1 MGFFSLDELREPDV
15 RTLKFGPLGLGG
27 EMEARDALRFQQEVV
42 SHPELVPD
50 VPSTVSD
57 SFERLRRIHAY
68 GVLWYDFFT
77 VADDQARLFLEFALR
92 ERFVEFHDGTVQFR
106 DKAGELHDFP
116 TTPFREIQ
124 AEAARHESKDDE
136 WRLVIRRTGRGIR
149 FDGMLD
155 SLLRWAHEEGLLR
168 GQRNRARNR
177 LIESGRNHVAHGAGD
192 HLLMPVDSARTIHDT
207 AEIVNHLWGA
217 PTPGGRLYPA
227 PIRREVQL
235 VGWTPG
241 ESIMSGQVA
250 VPGDGQPIDL
260 NDAVDQLGSALPG
273 DSQIDDCTWVLV
285 RADSAQDAF
294 LHARSVAIGATGC
307 SRKGKCQ
314 QCAVE
319 TIRRGNWKDVAN
331 ALAAECP
338 EARPHRV
345 PDVRVSSGLRWPR
358 YQQLTGEGNWLLGD
372 R

>member
-50 VPSTVSD
+50 VPSRVSD

-116 TTPFREIQ
+116 TTPFREMQ

-227 PIRREVQL
+227 LIRREVQL
-235 VGWTPG
+235 VG
-241 ESIMSGQVA
+241 
-250 VPGDGQPIDL
+250 
-260 NDAVDQLGSALPG
+260 
-273 DSQIDDCTWVLV
+273 
-285 RADSAQDAF
+285 
-294 LHARSVAIGATGC
+294 
-307 SRKGKCQ
+307 
-314 QCAVE
+314 
-319 TIRRGNWKDVAN
+319 
-331 ALAAECP
+331 
-338 EARPHRV
+338 
-345 PDVRVSSGLRWPR
+345 
-358 YQQLTGEGNWLLGD
+358 
-372 R
+372 